1 MKVLWVSSF
10 PKNGIGHKVFLEKQL
25 TEMAEKTMT
34 VDIFSTGSLY
44 SVMKFL
50 TTRRRLKELAQ
61 NYDLVHAQWGSGCGF
76 LVSTIP
82 GIKVITLRGS
92 DWYGSGGVGKLP
104 NRFREFIG
112 SLLTKVSLRKFSQV
126 IVVSNRMSD
135 EVSKIVNRSYLSC
148 IPTAID
154 LDDVKPV
161 SNKQALKTLGLKEK
175 AGPYVL
181 FVSSAHNYPVKRRF
195 LAYSAFVRV
204 KQFIPNAQFIEITDR
219 PRKEIFA
226 YMSLSDVLLITSIHE
241 GWPNVVK
248 EALACNLPFV
258 STDVS
263 DLRLIAQNTENCFV
277 ADATEE
283 ALANAIVKCLQSGPQ
298 PNLRKFVKNMSLSI
312 TASQTL
318 RVYKKAL
325 SR

>member
-135 EVSKIVNRSYLSC
+135 DIGPIFLIDAQHFTQGEHRQFGRKHLGEV
-148 IPTAID
+148 D
-154 LDDVKPV
+154 LG
-161 SNKQALKTLGLKEK
+161 ALPL
-175 AGPYVL
+175 
-181 FVSSAHNYPVKRRF
+181 H
-195 LAYSAFVRV
+195 
-204 KQFIPNAQFIEITDR
+204 IIE
-219 PRKEIFA
+219 
-226 YMSLSDVLLITSIHE
+226 
-241 GWPNVVK
+241 
-248 EALACNLPFV
+248 
-258 STDVS
+258 
-263 DLRLIAQNTENCFV
+263 
-277 ADATEE
+277 
-283 ALANAIVKCLQSGPQ
+283 
-298 PNLRKFVKNMSLSI
+298 
-312 TASQTL
+312 
-318 RVYKKAL
+318 
-325 SR
+325 